1 MPAMKHLTVRLPQD
15 LYAWLLV
22 AADDLECSLG
32 AALRLTLARQRQ
44 GELETQA
51 LRLTLARQRQG
62 GHGGS
67 SDGPE

>member
-44 GELETQA
+44 G
-51 LRLTLARQRQG
+51 